1 MRTNFL
7 GLVAVLLAIL
17 ASGCQRK
24 ESPRLDFDPAACQGL
39 TWVPGGPRDGRLERL
54 DSLVDAIPEAGDLP
68 PIRFEYPFQRTIFPP
83 GFTPPMF
90 SWSDSSG
97 RADFWI
103 LEGAAS
109 NGFRFR
115 TLTTSP
121 ELPPARLDSSAIPQD
136 GRMEIPDPNRFRNW
150 RPSYGLWDSIQSASP
165 ESPFVLEVYGIDVES
180 PEAPASYGRLE
191 FTTSRDSVGAPVFYR
206 DVPILPTRNVT
217 GKVQPLTKQAERLIQ
232 WRLKDVTRP
241 GDRTLIRTLP
251 TCANCHSF
259 SKDGKTIGLDLDG
272 PQNDKGT
279 YGLAELRRVTDISRR
294 DAFSWNEDF
303 EGREKG
309 RHTIGFLSSVSPDGE
324 HVVTTV
330 NEQVYIHNYLQNRY
344 IQVFFPTRGILAF
357 RSRKT
362 GRIKPLPG
370 ADDTAFVHCDPV
382 WSPDGKHI
390 VFARARAKDPYH
402 EGQPDPLYP
411 NDPNETQIQYD
422 LYRIPFNG
430 GRGGKAEPV
439 AGASANGMSN
449 NFPKVSPDGRF
460 IVFVKCRNGQ
470 LLRPDSRLWI
480 VPFEGGEA
488 RLMDCNLPEMN
499 SWHSFS
505 PSGRWMVFSSKGMSW
520 YTRMFLTHIDEQGN
534 DSPPV
539 LIEDATAA
547 NRAVNLPEFVNA
559 PYDSLERIDVS
570 AIDHLRSL
578 QEAYD
583 LLRQDRPGEAKAKM
597 EQALREEREDRKFR
611 SEVQVLLAWLQD
623 SIPGR
628 IGMIREA
635 IRTYPRNSLAHFN
648 LASLLEREGRIEEA
662 VESYLESVALD
673 SNNAWGLVSLARIHM
688 QSAKPGI
695 RDIGKAI
702 ALAQQANRLSKYREP
717 SIFKTLA
724 RAYSEA
730 GRFGEAIRTAG
741 TGLELAR
748 QQGLPQEIREL
759 EVEMEVYRLGKSFT
773 WALENSRNP

>member
-1 MRTNFL
+1 
-7 GLVAVLLAIL
+7 
-17 ASGCQRK
+17 
-24 ESPRLDFDPAACQGL
+24 
-39 TWVPGGPRDGRLERL
+39 L
-54 DSLVDAIPEAGDLP
+54 DSLVNAITGDDGRP
-68 PIRFEYPFQRTIFPP
+68 PIRFEYPYQRTIFPP
-83 GFTPPMF
+83 GITPPKF

-97 RADFWI
+97 LADFWI
-103 LEGAAS
+103 LDGIAS
-109 NGFRFR
+109 TGFRFR
-115 TLTTSP
+115 ALTRSP
-121 ELPPARLDSSAIPQD
+121 LLPPSRLDSAAIPQD

-150 RPSYGLWDSIQSASP
+150 RPPSWLWDSIQRASS
-165 ESPFVLEVYGIDVES
+165 ESRFVLQVHGFNRQS
-180 PEAPASYGRLE
+180 PDAPVSFGRLE
-191 FTTSRDSVGAPVFYR
+191 FTTSRDSVGAPIFYR
-206 DVPILPTRNVT
+206 DVPILPTRNET
-217 GKVQPLTKQAERLIQ
+217 GKVKPLSKQAERLIK

-241 GDRTLIRTLP
+241 GDRTVIQTLP

-259 SKDGKTIGLDLDG
+259 SKDGKTISLDLDG

-279 YGLAELRRVTDISRR
+279 YGLTELKRVTDISRK
-294 DAFSWNEDF
+294 DAFSWNEEF
-303 EGREKG
+303 KGKEKG

-324 HVVTTV
+324 FVVTTV

-362 GRIKPLPG
+362 GIIRAFPG
-370 ADDTAFVHCDPV
+370 ADDTAYVHCDPV

-390 VFARARAKDPYH
+390 VFARAKAKDPYR
-402 EGQPDPLYP
+402 EGQPDPDYP

-430 GRGGKAEPV
+430 GKGGTAEPI

-470 LLRPDSRLWI
+470 LLRPDSKLWI
-480 VPFEGGEA
+480 VPFEGGDA
-488 RLMDCNLPEMN
+488 RLMNCNLPEMN

-520 YTRMFLTHIDEQGN
+520 YTQMFLTHIDARGI

-539 LIEDATAA
+539 LIEGATAA
-547 NRAVNLPEFVNA
+547 NRAVNLPEFVNM
-559 PYDSLERIDVS
+559 PYDSLQRIGVS
-570 AIDHLRSL
+570 AISHLQSL

-583 LLRQDRPGEAKAKM
+583 LLQRDQPGAAKAKM
-597 EQALREEREDRKFR
+597 EQALREEREDMKFR

-623 SIPGR
+623 TIPQR
-628 IGMIREA
+628 IRMTREA

-648 LASLLEREGRIEEA
+648 LASLLEREGRMEEA
-662 VESYLESVALD
+662 MASYLKSVALD

-688 QSAKPGI
+688 QSGKPGV
-695 RDIGKAI
+695 RNIGKAI

-724 RAYSEA
+724 RAYSED
-730 GRFGEAIRTAG
+730 GRFGEAMRTAG

-748 QQGLPQEIREL
+748 QQNQSQEIREL

-773 WALENSRNP
+773 WAVRNSGNPEKP